1 MTLLSNLNARLAA
14 KKAEA
19 VTPLE
24 HLGNAITKSMVANTT
39 AVFTSIEASRIKKG
53 CSATGKVCPNC
64 GKVHPEDQVQGN
76 QQQGNQQQPQ
86 QNQQQGQQQPQ
97 NVQQPQNDTVNGNG
111 QNTNPTNMAQ
121 PQIVNASSMVQ
132 SMGSALK
139 HPVQVNHDASG
150 VGVTHAAMLVHP
162 EWNQGAVKDKI
173 HAHLTAQ
180 NWKSGKGTSGAAGSK
195 TYESPEGHKIH
206 VAPVGKHLIVSAEDK
221 KGTAPTPYTPPQ
233 KPIKKSGDP
242 ILDAFEEGIFNAIST
257 IDGVLQ
263 GKGSTETI

>member
-14 KKAEA
+14 KKSEA

-24 HLGNAITKSMVANTT
+24 QLGNAITKSMVANTT
-39 AVFTSIEASRIKKG
+39 AVFTELEASRIKKMCPAG
-53 CSATGKVCPNC
+53 NGKVCPNC

-76 QQQGNQQQPQ
+76 QQQQQQQPQ
-86 QNQQQGQQQPQ
+86 QNQQQPQQQ
-97 NVQQPQNDTVNGNG
+97 NVQQPTNDTVNGNG
-111 QNTNPTNMAQ
+111 QNTNPTNTAQ

-173 HAHLTAQ
+173 HSHLTAQ

-257 IDGVLQ
+257 IDGAFH